1 MRSVL
6 LAAAAALLLPASRAL
21 AEPAAVA
28 GPACPTDSLAPLSTP
43 KVPLEV
49 QPRAAG
55 AAASYGGMQY
65 RRTPGLGPR
74 DIALT
79 IDDGPNPQV
88 TPLVLKVLAKHCL
101 KVTYFLVGWYA
112 HAYPDLVRQEAAA
125 GHFIG
130 THTFSHPDNLRRLTA
145 AQAEAEITDGFKA
158 AQGALAS
165 GTPAEKAR
173 LAPFF
178 RFPGLNDTAELSQW
192 LAARRIA
199 VVGADFGANDWMNIS
214 PQGIEHRA
222 LIEAAETHG
231 GVHVGV
237 VQDQDAAVRR
247 GGFVEGVVLDGG
259 RTDVLPVI
267 RPEVGPDHGD
277 VSPGDIVAEL
287 LGVGQPRKPEE
298 GGKLGL
304 LRRRAV
310 GESAPGRLETFL
322 DLFLGL
328 RRAEPP
334 DIVGMGVGVRPDEM
348 PGVGLLSDQV
358 RIGVGVPADQEIGG
372 LQAVLG
378 QDLQED
384 RCDLGAGSVID
395 GEGDVLGAEPGRPLV
410 LHAAIGGGAAV
421 GARHHLQLD
430 LGRVQGRQRVGRA
443 HWFGQR

>member
-231 GVHVGV
+231 GILILHDSHMHTAEALDELITRFEQQGYRFVQLVPAPGAAAGRDPASILSV
-237 VQDQDAAVRR
+237 VAPAPRAPPRTSPTDQ
-247 GGFVEGVVLDGG
+247 
-259 RTDVLPVI
+259 
-267 RPEVGPDHGD
+267 
-277 VSPGDIVAEL
+277 L
-287 LGVGQPRKPEE
+287 LGVLKVW
-298 GGKLGL
+298 
-304 LRRRAV
+304 A
-310 GESAPGRLETFL
+310 GRVAAF
-322 DLFLGL
+322 
-328 RRAEPP
+328 
-334 DIVGMGVGVRPDEM
+334 
-348 PGVGLLSDQV
+348 
-358 RIGVGVPADQEIGG
+358 
-372 LQAVLG
+372 
-378 QDLQED
+378 
-384 RCDLGAGSVID
+384 
-395 GEGDVLGAEPGRPLV
+395 GRWLA
-410 LHAAIGGGAAV
+410 AAIAHLWAA
-421 GARHHLQLD
+421 GMAR
-430 LGRVQGRQRVGRA
+430 LG
-443 HWFGQR
+443 H